1 MYLVSNGGAKPWR
14 LHVRGPSFAN
24 VQSLPMMLAGGL
36 IADTVSALASVD
48 PVMGDVD
55 R

>member
-1 MYLVSNGGAKPWR
+1 VSDGSAKPWR

-24 VQSLPMMLAGGL
+24 VQAIPMMVTGSL
-36 IADTVSALASVD
+36 IADTVAALASAD

>member
-1 MYLVSNGGAKPWR
+1 MTDPLRRDAGGIEKAR
-14 LHVRGPSFAN
+14 EHVQA
-24 VQSLPMMLAGGL
+24 VPMMVTGSL
-36 IADTVSALASVD
+36 IADTVAALASAD